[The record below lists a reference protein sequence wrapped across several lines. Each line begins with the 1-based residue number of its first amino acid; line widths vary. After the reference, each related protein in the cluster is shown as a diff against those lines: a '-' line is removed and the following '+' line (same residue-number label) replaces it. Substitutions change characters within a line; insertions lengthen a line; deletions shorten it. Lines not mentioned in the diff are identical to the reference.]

1 MYLSEK
7 FLTGTIL
14 PSFAR
19 FSGVES
25 FRIGQNLPNWTIPA
39 LLGTMVNMPYLG
51 LYENDFTGT
60 LPDLSGLT
68 LLVGL
73 NVVANPL
80 PGVPGAND
88 EAEEAR
94 VDLRSSCT

>member
-1 MYLSEK
+1 
-7 FLTGTIL
+7 
-14 PSFAR
+14 
-19 FSGVES
+19 
-25 FRIGQNLPNWTIPA
+25 
-39 LLGTMVNMPYLG
+39 MPYLG

-73 NVVANPL
+73 NVAANPL

-88 EAEEAR
+88 EAEK
-94 VDLRSSCT
+94 SSC